1 MASITK
7 RNLPSRMVKRTKY
20 GTSTYEITPYGSY
33 VDINEYGMAQ
43 QKNAMSY
50 KELIKYGYKPA

>member
-1 MASITK
+1 
-7 RNLPSRMVKRTKY
+7 MVKRTKY

-43 QKNAMSY
+43 QKNAMSH
-50 KELIKYGYKPA
+50 KELIKYGYKPDSNDGAKKKW